1 MLDETNVDATPRTKP
16 VWRGQGGVKRAR
28 INRTAKMNIILK
40 HNKTTNHVANSA
52 TGEPLGKISH
62 KEKSGC

>member
-1 MLDETNVDATPRTKP
+1 MGGQESAPTFWGEGTL
-16 VWRGQGGVKRAR
+16 QGGVKRAR

-52 TGEPLGKISH
+52 TGEPLGEISH